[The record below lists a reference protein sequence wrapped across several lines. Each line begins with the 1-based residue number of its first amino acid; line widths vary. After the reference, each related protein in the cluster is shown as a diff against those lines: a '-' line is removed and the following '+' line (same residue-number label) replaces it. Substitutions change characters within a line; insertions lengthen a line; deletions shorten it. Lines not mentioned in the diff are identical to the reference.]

1 MSGSRS
7 RSTVKDPVCGMEGRP
22 HATQHRATHADTT
35 RYFLL
40 RDVPGKMP
48 LDGEVLEGRSNI
60 DESMVTG
67 EPLAVRKAAAMSLSS
82 VSVIANA
89 LRLRVVTLKT
99 G

>member
-1 MSGSRS
+1 M
-7 RSTVKDPVCGMEGRP
+7 
-22 HATQHRATHADTT
+22 
-35 RYFLL
+35 
-40 RDVPGKMP
+40 PGKVP
-48 LDGEVLEGRSNI
+48 LDGEVQEGRSNI

-67 EPLAVRKAAAMSLSS
+67 EPLAVRKAAALSLSS